1 MSRSIFQFPQTALE
15 LNALI
20 LGLVLQLAGFAVYR
34 WLLRRG
40 QPGRSGMLWLGGC
53 FFLGSLLCLLSGLFS
68 RDIVLLVAQAWLAAF
83 WFRLVRFEF
92 GRDR

>member
-1 MSRSIFQFPQTALE
+1 MSRSIFQFSQTALE

-40 QPGRSGMLWLGGC
+40 QPSRTKLLWLGSC
-53 FFLGSLLCLLSGLFS
+53 FFLGSLLCLLSGLSS

-92 GRDR
+92 GRGR